1 MVFVSTV
8 VSAYDRQTGVPC
20 VVSSRPGLGRLRGT
34 KELRC
39 ASATVLPISTQRV
52 AAVEY
57 IIQDGDDTK
66 PEASEPRAW
75 CHHRLV

>member
-8 VSAYDRQTGVPC
+8 VSAYDRQTGASC
-20 VVSSRPGLGRLRGT
+20 VVSSRPGLGRLRGA
-34 KELRC
+34 KKLRR

-66 PEASEPRAW
+66 LEVEVLKP
-75 CHHRLV
+75 H